1 MAMDNITNWFK
12 GQTTNKPL
20 GTSLSTDANIKDELD
35 KMQGSISKTS
45 KTYQDNLKKYKEVAR
60 FNQHLTKSYMANLKV
75 IVDVSELLN
84 SYAGVFDSMKTE
96 FSKMDSALG
105 KGLDLSDFEYLQNLT
120 KAKIDDLNLQ
130 FSKQAEG
137 LKRLYSQYGKP
148 EEFNRILLAQSELQ
162 KMIENA
168 GETYKTLSEQ
178 PSSVNPG
185 QMGGKKKRASTTN
198 TRKNKTQVK
207 SRKAKKTT

>member
-1 MAMDNITNWFK
+1 MAMDNISNWFK
-12 GQTTNKPL
+12 ASSNKPL
-20 GTSLSTDANIKDELD
+20 GTSLSTNDNIKDEIN

-84 SYAGVFDSMKTE
+84 SYAGVFDSMKNE
-96 FSKMDSALG
+96 FGKMDSALG
-105 KGLDLSDFEYLQNLT
+105 KGLDLADFEYLQNLT
-120 KAKIDDLNLQ
+120 KAKIDDLNTQ
-130 FSKQAEG
+130 FSKQADG

-148 EEFNRILLAQSELQ
+148 EEFNRVLLAQTELQ

-168 GETYKTLSEQ
+168 GETYKNLSEQ
-178 PSSVNPG
+178 QPATYQTQS
-185 QMGGKKKRASTTN
+185 GGVKAKRTVKKLVSQKKTT
-198 TRKNKTQVK
+198 TK
-207 SRKAKKTT
+207 SKKAKKSA